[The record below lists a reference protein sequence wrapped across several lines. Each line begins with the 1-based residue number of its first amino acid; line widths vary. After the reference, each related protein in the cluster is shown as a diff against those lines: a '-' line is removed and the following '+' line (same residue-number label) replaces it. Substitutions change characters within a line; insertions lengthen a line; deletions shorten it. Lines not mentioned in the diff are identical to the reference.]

1 MTAFN
6 EGERP
11 KGGGPWLIWGIPL
24 VLSLCGLVMIASL
37 SLRNSMTGGY
47 AVDVIA
53 ARGPRLSPS
62 IPAW

>member
-37 SLRNSMTGGY
+37 SLRNSMTGG
-47 AVDVIA
+47 
-53 ARGPRLSPS
+53 SPYS
-62 IPAW
+62 QIVKQCI

>member
-37 SLRNSMTGGY
+37 SLRDRKSTRLNSSHL
-47 AVDVIA
+47 
-53 ARGPRLSPS
+53 R
-62 IPAW
+62 